1 MRIEEYLSKPLW
13 TRRLPNPQSKPVIST
28 NSSMTGTMSL
38 DDFNCEGL
46 TQSNFADELNP
57 TSHKINCTEY
67 RSYRKKWKTNKE
79 TQKVEFDGWE
89 DVVRTPFGL
98 QMGILRHKVKH
109 TFGNDMQFSSEG
121 DEKDDELVAKFSSQW
136 SISGMTDALNVW
148 GTSAFST
155 GDAAIYLYIKKG
167 QIEYKVFSYNNG
179 DVFNM
184 TKDENGEDLFVRLF
198 AIDGVSLLEMYGSTN
213 VELWVKDKHT
223 GEGEASKVF
232 DRVMK
237 SLDAKMDGKK
247 SDDGYTMIKS
257 TPHGSKHCPVIY
269 LREKDV
275 CWGVGQPIMDNIDKI
290 LSDLGENNKYYA
302 YQILFLT
309 GGVMNLPAAEGM
321 GKVLGSKTE
330 KGDAK
335 ILKPA
340 DASNTFNIELEKNL
354 DLLWETVGIINLE
367 PKDMSGGDYSGSFIR
382 NLYWR
387 ETQWSTNK
395 IAEMRPA
402 LRAIVMQFKEL
413 VGIIEGDILGYDNMK
428 MSFKLEPCIPKNTYE
443 EIQTI
448 QMAATAGITSIKT
461 ASGLAR
467 FNNAHEY
474 ERIQAEAKE
483 TEDAEAKKVAD
494 AADAA
499 NTNNTTETT
508 IK

>member
-1 MRIEEYLSKPLW
+1 MKGYLSKPLW
-13 TRRLPNPQSKPVIST
+13 IRRLPNPQSKPVEAT

-38 DDFNCEGL
+38 DSFNCMGF

-57 TSHKINCTEY
+57 TSHKINCAEY

-109 TFGNDMQFSSEG
+109 TFGNDIQFSSEG

-155 GDAAIYLYIKKG
+155 GDAAMYLYIKNK
-167 QIEYKVFSYNNG
+167 QIEYKVFSYSDG

-184 TKDENGEDLFVRLF
+184 TKDENGEDLFIRLF
-198 AIDGVSLLEMYGSTN
+198 AVNGITFIETYGSTD
-213 VELWVKDKHT
+213 VKLWVEDRIRK
-223 GEGEASKVF
+223 EGDPSRNFERTV
-232 DRVMK
+232 K
-237 SLDAKMDGKK
+237 SLGGNIQGKK
-247 SDDGYTMIKS
+247 NDDGYIELKS
-257 TPHGSKHCPVIY
+257 DQHGLKHCPVIY
-269 LREKDV
+269 HREKDV
-275 CWGVGQPIMDNIDKI
+275 CWGLGQPIMDNIDKI

-309 GGVMNLPAAEGM
+309 GGVINLPAAEGM
-321 GKVLGSKTE
+321 GKVLGSKTD

-335 ILKPA
+335 ILEPA
-340 DASNTFNIELEKNL
+340 DASNTFTIELEKNL

-413 VGIIEGDILGYDNMK
+413 VGIIEGNILGYDSMK
-428 MSFKLEPCIPKNTYE
+428 MSFKLEPCIPKNVYE
-443 EIQTI
+443 EVQTVVL
-448 QMAATAGITSIKT
+448 AAQAKVKSIKT
-461 ASGLAR
+461 ASGEITS
-467 FNNAHEY
+467 NNAHEY
-474 ERIQAEAKE
+474 ERIQAEAKDAA
-483 TEDAEAKKVAD
+483 DAEAKITAD

-499 NTNNTTETT
+499 ANTTETT
-508 IK
+508 TK